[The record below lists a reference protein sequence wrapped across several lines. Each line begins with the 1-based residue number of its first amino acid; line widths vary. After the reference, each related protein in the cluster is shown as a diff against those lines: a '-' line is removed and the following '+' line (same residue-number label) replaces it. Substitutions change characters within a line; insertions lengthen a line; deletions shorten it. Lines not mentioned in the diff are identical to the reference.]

1 MSKLRTNS
9 TNSKW
14 CRFVNWV
21 NGTVEESKNE
31 EIIEEPDEQKQEVAA
46 TLEERQSLVEK
57 LGNLEGE
64 TALNQKLDQFQEKGM
79 QLFHRLNKV
88 MSVMICLVV
97 VGVLLYTVSFM
108 PEFGDAASPVNNE
121 VSERYITQGMTE
133 TGAVNIVTGM
143 ILDYRAFDTF
153 GESNVLFVAACAVL
167 VLLRSDKKKDAKKSE
182 ENDRK
187 FEPKND
193 VILQRVATCL
203 FPPIMIFGIYLILN
217 GHLSPGGG
225 FSGGAIM
232 GAGLILYVSAFGFK
246 KTERFFTMKTFKMVT
261 FLALLFYGLSK
272 SYSFFTGANHLHSII
287 SPGTPGRILSG
298 GLLLP
303 LNICVG
309 LVVAC
314 TMYGFYALFRKGE
327 I

>member
-9 TNSKW
+9 ADSKW

-21 NGTVEESKNE
+21 NGTVEENTREESKDAHVSE
-31 EIIEEPDEQKQEVAA
+31 QEVAA
-46 TLEERQSLVEK
+46 TLEGKQSLVSRV
-57 LGNLEGE
+57 GNLEGE
-64 TALNQKLDQFQEKGM
+64 TALNKRLDQFQENGM
-79 QLFHRLNKV
+79 KLFNRVNKV

-97 VGVLLYTVSFM
+97 VGVLLYTVSFL
-108 PEFGDAASPVNNE
+108 PEFGDPASPVNNE
-121 VSERYITQGMTE
+121 VAERYITKGMQE

-167 VLLRSDKKKDAKKSE
+167 ILLRLDGKTKEAKNE
-182 ENDRK
+182 ENDRMY
-187 FEPKND
+187 EPKND
-193 VILQRVATCL
+193 VILQRIAVCL

-225 FSGGAIM
+225 FSAGAVM

-246 KTERFFTMKTFKMVT
+246 KTERFFTMKTFKTVT
-261 FLALLFYGLSK
+261 FAALLFYGLSK

-287 SPGTPGRILSG
+287 SPGTPGRIISG